1 MKIHGWK
8 IKLKTVFNSN
18 YFQSSSFPF
27 KQYMAAT
34 TILRITPEDFEK
46 CQPFG
51 KIQLKKF
58 VVINEKGSNLYNI
71 VTYSSCRKFVYH
83 A

>member
-1 MKIHGWK
+1 
-8 IKLKTVFNSN
+8 
-18 YFQSSSFPF
+18 
-27 KQYMAAT
+27 MAAT
-34 TILRITPEDFEK
+34 TVLRITTKDFEK

-58 VVINEKGSNLYNI
+58 IVINEKGSNLYNI

>member
-1 MKIHGWK
+1 MAG
-8 IKLKTVFNSN
+8 KLNLKLYLILITFNLDHSHLN
-18 YFQSSSFPF
+18 
-27 KQYMAAT
+27 YMAAT
-34 TILRITPEDFEK
+34 AILHITPEDFEK

-58 VVINEKGSNLYNI
+58 VVINEKGSILDNI
-71 VTYSSCRKFVYH
+71 VTYSSCRKFAYH